1 MFFEQMHKSWQVA
14 LADQRPLLER
24 IEVDLRPIFS
34 QIAPAPQLVCRAF
47 EMPID
52 EVRVLL
58 LGQDPYPTAGDA
70 VGLAFAIS
78 AGHAL
83 PRSLR
88 NIMTELATDI
98 PSATHSGDL
107 SRWSEQGVLLLNR
120 HLTTG
125 LGSAGSHIGLGW
137 QEFTD
142 AAVRALAQ
150 HHGRDLV
157 AVLWGNQAR
166 TAQPLLG
173 AAQIVAS
180 AHPSPLS
187 AHRGFFGS
195 KPFSQVNQALEKVGR
210 EPIDWSC

>member
-14 LADQRPLLER
+14 LADQRSLLER
-24 IEVDLRPIFS
+24 IEVDLRPVFS
-34 QIAPAPQLVCRAF
+34 QIAPPPELVCRAF

-70 VGLAFAIS
+70 VGLAFAIAPGRVLS
-78 AGHAL
+78 
-83 PRSLR
+83 RSLR
-88 NIMTELATDI
+88 NIMAELATDI
-98 PSATHSGDL
+98 PTATHSGNL
-107 SRWSEQGVLLLNR
+107 SSWAEQGVMLLNR

-125 LGSAGSHIGLGW
+125 LGAAGSHIGLGW

-166 TAQPLLG
+166 TAQRLLG

>member
-34 QIAPAPQLVCRAF
+34 QIAPAPELVCRAF

-58 LGQDPYPTAGDA
+58 LGQDPYPTDGDA
-70 VGLAFAIS
+70 VGLAFAI
-78 AGHAL
+78 APGRAL

-88 NIMTELATDI
+88 NIMTELASDV
-98 PSATHSGDL
+98 PAATHTGDL

>member
-14 LADQRPLLER
+14 LAAQRPLLER

-34 QIAPAPQLVCRAF
+34 QIAPVPELVCRAF

-58 LGQDPYPTAGDA
+58 LGQDPYPTDGDA
-70 VGLAFAIS
+70 VGLAFAVA
-78 AGHAL
+78 AGRAL

-88 NIMTELATDI
+88 NIMVELASDV
-98 PSATHSGDL
+98 PEASHAGDL
-107 SRWSEQGVLLLNR
+107 SRWSKQGVLLLNR

-195 KPFSQVNQALEKVGR
+195 RPFSQVNEALEKVGR